1 MLRGLIH
8 CALRFPLVVALLAL
22 VILHTAAALKHHVKD
37 GNDVLKR
44 MLPWTKL
51 RT

>member
-1 MLRGLIH
+1 MCGH
-8 CALRFPLVVALLAL
+8 SNNPN
-22 VILHTAAALKHHVKD
+22 HTVGTANAAAALKHHFKD
-37 GNDVLKR
+37 RDDVLKR